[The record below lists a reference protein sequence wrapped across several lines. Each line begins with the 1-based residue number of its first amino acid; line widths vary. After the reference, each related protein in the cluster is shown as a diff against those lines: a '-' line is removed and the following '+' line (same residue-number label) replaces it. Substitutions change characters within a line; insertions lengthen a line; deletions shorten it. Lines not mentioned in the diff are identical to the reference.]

1 MSIPLAEHA
10 VGPLPP
16 ELTIFGRSKAMRAVR
31 ETVEKV
37 AETNLPVLISGQSGT
52 GKEVIAKLIHC
63 RSPWRDAPFVKVS
76 CPDLRAQLHGS
87 DLFGLE
93 RGTSGGML
101 ATKSGRV
108 DLAHGGTLFLDE
120 IAELAPP
127 LQAELLNLLRDG
139 QFCPVEG
146 REDREVKARIICA
159 TNRNLEKEVEAGH
172 FRQDLYYRL
181 NVVRIDLPS
190 LRDRSSDIPLI
201 LNYFLGVYSARYSR
215 DPFPVSPALLGM
227 LKKCDWPGNILQ
239 LENLIKRY
247 VILGSEDALTAEL
260 LQCTVRHHDFTL
272 PTGGPTPLKSLTRQ
286 AAQDFERKIILQEL
300 ETYHWKRKEVAR
312 ALRISYGALLN
323 KMRNAGLLAK
333 KRKTSGRLKRETEKL
348 I

>member
-31 ETVEKV
+31 ETVDKV

-63 RSPWRDAPFVKVS
+63 RSPWRNAPFVKVS
-76 CPDLRAQLHGS
+76 CPDLRAQLLES
-87 DLFGLE
+87 DLFSYE
-93 RGTSGGML
+93 KGTSGGVRAAM
-101 ATKSGRV
+101 SGRV
-108 DLAHGGTLFLDE
+108 DLAQGGTLFLDE

-127 LQAELLNLLRDG
+127 LQAELLNLLQDG

-146 REDREVKARIICA
+146 RGDREVKARIICA
-159 TNRNLEKEVEAGH
+159 TNRNLEKEVEAGR

-181 NVVRIDLPS
+181 NVVRVDMPS
-190 LRDRSSDIPLI
+190 LRDRSADIPLI
-201 LNYFLGVYSARYSR
+201 LNYFLEVYSARYGR
-215 DPFPVSPALLGM
+215 EPFPVSPSLLGM

-260 LQCTVRHHDFTL
+260 LQCTVRPNGLTL
-272 PTGGPTPLKSLTRQ
+272 PMGGPTPLKSLTKQ
-286 AAQDFERKIILQEL
+286 AAQEFERKIILQEL

-323 KMRNAGLLAK
+323 KMRNAGLLAR
-333 KRKTSGRLKRETEKL
+333 KRKAAGRLKGEAGKVV
-348 I
+348 